1 MEGTLRTIISLILCA
16 GMLAFTVTEHA
27 SPAAGWRQLSLSLLA
42 QRLADVDETLLELPS
57 LSLRG
62 GAGAIGFRSVSYSEP
77 NNRVWIEIELGS
89 TELIDQIVLV
99 PTIWRDAKNGFA
111 ADGFPLQFDI
121 LIGTDEDSETSVVA
135 RVKKDDAILPRVAP
149 LVIDLPNPVAG
160 SWMRIDASVLSPR
173 VWDGR
178 FDLQLAEIIVFSG
191 EENVALHQH
200 VTVSEDAYTTVKSL
214 QKDYLVDGFL
224 PYLMDASEGT
234 QSIAY
239 LGSVER
245 GQECEFTFDLKKS
258 YPIDRIHLHGPDIS
272 DTVPQ
277 SQTADYGVP
286 RNVRAYGSITRDFQ
300 NAKLL
305 CEFNLAT
312 VYDIAP
318 IMAQRFP
325 LFDCR
330 YVRLVAS
337 DSARDASEQ
346 EGDSR
351 IGFAEIELFANGTNV
366 AENADLDV
374 RGISPLVG
382 RKLSAVTDGSNFYGS
397 ILPTRAWLTG
407 LAKRHD
413 LETLRPQIMNE
424 LQQRYA
430 QQTANLR
437 RMTWLA
443 LFLVVAIGF
452 IVLMTRM
459 IQMRQLAE
467 IKERFAAD
475 LHDEL
480 GANLH
485 TIGLLSD
492 LADDAKESPD
502 DLSTFLQRI
511 RSVTER
517 TGVAMRHCTDMQDA
531 SELYAGFRT
540 DMQRTAERIA
550 VHLDHDLVVSGET
563 HLNRLKPRIRF
574 DLFLFYKECLVNICR
589 HSGATQLATRLVAGA
604 SEVKLSISDNGRG
617 LSGSSVNAVPPS
629 LHRRA
634 KLLGADI
641 KVDCPPTGGT
651 CVQLT
656 LRPNRWRFRR

>member
-1 MEGTLRTIISLILCA
+1 MEGTLRTIISLILCT

-27 SPAAGWRQLSLSLLA
+27 TPTDGWRRLSLSALE
-42 QRLADVDETLLELPS
+42 QRLADVNGTLLELPS

-62 GAGAIGFRSVSYSEP
+62 GAGAIGFRSVSYDEP
-77 NNRVWIEIELGS
+77 DNRVWIEIQFGS

-99 PTIWRDAKNGFA
+99 PTIWRDAKNGFV
-111 ADGFPLQFDI
+111 ADGFPRQFDI
-121 LIGTDEDSETSVVA
+121 LIGTDEDAVGTVVA
-135 RVKKDDAILPRVAP
+135 RIKADDAILPRVAP
-149 LVIDLPNPVAG
+149 LVIDLPKPVAG
-160 SWMRIDASVLSPR
+160 SWIRVDTNVLSRR

-191 EENVALHQH
+191 EENVALHRN
-200 VTVSEDAYTTVKSL
+200 VSVSEDAYTTVKSL

-239 LGSVER
+239 LCSVES
-245 GQECEFTFDLKKS
+245 GQECEITFDLKTTF
-258 YPIDRIHLHGPDIS
+258 PIDRIHLHGPDIS

-277 SQTADYGVP
+277 SQPAEYGVP
-286 RNVRAYGSITRDFQ
+286 RNVKAYGSDSRDFED
-300 NAKLL
+300 AKLL
-305 CEFNLAT
+305 CEFSLAT

-318 IMAQRFP
+318 IMVQRFP
-325 LFDCR
+325 PFDCR

-337 DSARDASEQ
+337 DSARNASEQ
-346 EGDSR
+346 EDISY

-366 AENADLDV
+366 AEGAELEV
-374 RGISPLVG
+374 SGIRQTSG

-397 ILPTRAWLTG
+397 ILPTRAWLEG

-413 LETLRPQIMNE
+413 LETLRPQITNE

-443 LFLVVAIGF
+443 VFLVVAIGF
-452 IVLMTRM
+452 TVLLTQM

-492 LADDAKESPD
+492 LADDAKESPN

-550 VHLDHDLVVSGET
+550 VHIDHDLVVSGET

-589 HSGATQLATRLVAGA
+589 HSGATQLATRLVADA

>member
-1 MEGTLRTIISLILCA
+1 MEGTLRTIISLILCT
-16 GMLAFTVTEHA
+16 GMLAFTVTEQPT
-27 SPAAGWRQLSLSLLA
+27 PAAGWRRLSLSLLE
-42 QRLADVDETLLELPS
+42 QRLVDVNETLLELPS

-62 GAGAIGFRSVSYSEP
+62 GAGAIGFRSASHDEP
-77 NNRVWIEIELGS
+77 DNRVWIEVQLES

-99 PTIWRDAKNGFA
+99 PTIWRDAKNGFV
-111 ADGFPLQFDI
+111 ADGFPRQFDI
-121 LIGTDEDSETSVVA
+121 LVGTNDDTSGTVVA
-135 RVKKDDAILPRVAP
+135 RVKKEDVILPRVAP

-160 SWMRIDASVLSPR
+160 SWIRVDASVLSPR
-173 VWDGR
+173 VWDDR

-191 EENVALHQH
+191 EENVALHQQ
-200 VTVSEDAYTTVKSL
+200 VSVSEDAYTTVRSL
-214 QKDYLVDGFL
+214 QKQYLVDGFL

-239 LGSVER
+239 LCSIESGHK
-245 GQECEFTFDLKKS
+245 CEITFDLKS
-258 YPIDRIHLHGPDIS
+258 SFAIDRIHLHGPDTS

-277 SQTADYGVP
+277 SQPAEYGIP
-286 RNVRAYGSITRDFQ
+286 RNVRAYGSDSRDFD
-300 NAKLL
+300 NAKFL
-305 CEFNLAT
+305 CEFDLAS
-312 VYDIAP
+312 VYDLAP
-318 IMAQRFP
+318 IMVQRFP
-325 LFDCR
+325 ASECR
-330 YVRLVAS
+330 YVRVVAS
-337 DSARDASEQ
+337 DSARNAIEQ
-346 EGDSR
+346 EGLSH

-366 AENADLDV
+366 AKHADLEV
-374 RGISPLVG
+374 SGINRMLG
-382 RKLSAVTDGSNFYGS
+382 RKLAAVTDGSNFYGS
-397 ILPTRAWLTG
+397 ILPTRAWLEG

-452 IVLMTRM
+452 VVLMTRM

-589 HSGATQLATRLVAGA
+589 HSGATQLATRLVADA

-617 LSGSSVNAVPPS
+617 LSRSSVNAVPPS